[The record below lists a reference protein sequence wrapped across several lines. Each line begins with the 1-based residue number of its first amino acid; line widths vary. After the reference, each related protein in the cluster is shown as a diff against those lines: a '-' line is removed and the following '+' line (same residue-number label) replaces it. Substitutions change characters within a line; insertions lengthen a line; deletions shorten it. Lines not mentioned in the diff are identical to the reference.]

1 MNPSKSSPKPFESK
15 PQSVLDGPL
24 GELEQILR
32 EMIAHHEK
40 LADLSVVCH
49 DAMRRADTEA
59 LGSCIQAENEVVQ
72 MIADTEKKRIRVVG
86 VLASH
91 LGSPAR
97 NQTKLSW
104 IAERCPESARVR
116 VEALS
121 GRLVASIRALH
132 ERNAILQAAAETLS
146 RHMNGIRKQLNAT
159 LNHAK
164 TYGCK
169 GAVDAGPSVISA
181 IDLRS

>member
-1 MNPSKSSPKPFESK
+1 MSQQKPIPKQTP
-15 PQSVLDGPL
+15 PQTQSVLDGSL

-40 LADLSVVCH
+40 LTDLSTVRH
-49 DAMRRADTEA
+49 DAMRRADTDA

-72 MIADTEKKRIRVVG
+72 RIADTEKKRIRVVG
-86 VLASH
+86 VLAAH
-91 LGSPAR
+91 FGSPAR

-104 IAERCPESARVR
+104 IAERCPAAARARLETLSAR
-116 VEALS
+116 
-121 GRLVASIRALH
+121 LVSVIRTLH
-132 ERNAILQAAAETLS
+132 ERNAILQAAAETLA
-146 RHMNGIRKQLNAT
+146 RHMNGIRKQINAT

-164 TYGCK
+164 TYGRK

-181 IDLRS
+181 VDLRS